1 MKKAFW
7 TLIFI
12 YLSTYSATIFCQEI
26 HAIDFGIDPS
36 GQNDNSKIINELID
50 SLSQKG
56 GGIILIPEGKFLLDD
71 AIILKSNIIFRGK
84 SQEETIFF
92 RNPDSGNWQNTKAQG
107 LFTTNP
113 SILNNGVIVE
123 HLRVNGNFEKKASG
137 GKGGVCLRNCTNST
151 IRFVTTENTWH
162 GSAFYDYKG
171 VKSGNLIDKVISL
184 NAHTFTS
191 KDNSGRPRGILV
203 TDAGTIVK
211 NSKSSHAGTGF
222 YASGKD
228 IVFENNHAEYW
239 FEDNGYYLIVDNLRI
254 SNCSA
259 KGGDSP
265 EKGFGSGFA
274 IAYKKGAL
282 IENSR
287 AENCSNY
294 GFRIHVPQSD
304 TQLINNEAI
313 GCGNGFGIEIAS
325 HPFPEVSSNLLFN
338 NNTSERSGLH
348 GFLFRQMSDSK
359 IIGNK
364 AINGN
369 QRGVTL
375 STRGAIA
382 IKEYV
387 SNCEFEENQCFDNQS
402 KKTQLYGLYD
412 FSVNQITSEA
422 KKGKNNKI
430 KHKSTSGTDVFQ

>member
-7 TLIFI
+7 IVIFTFSLM
-12 YLSTYSATIFCQEI
+12 YPSTIFCQEI
-26 HAIDFGIDPS
+26 HALDFGVDPN
-36 GQNDNSKIINELID
+36 GEKDNSIIINKLID

-56 GGIILIPEGKFLLDD
+56 GGTILFPEGKFLLDD
-71 AIILKSNIIFRGK
+71 AIILKSNIKLQGV
-84 SQEETIFF
+84 SQDETLFF
-92 RNPDSGNWQNTKAQG
+92 RNPTSGNWKNTKAQG
-107 LFTTNP
+107 LITTNP
-113 SILNNGVIVE
+113 SILNDRIIVE
-123 HLRVNGNFEKKASG
+123 HIRVNGNFEKKASG
-137 GKGGVCLRNCTNST
+137 GKGGICLRNCTNST
-151 IRFVTTENTWH
+151 IRSVTTENTWH
-162 GSAFYDYKG
+162 GSAFYDFKG
-171 VKSGNLIDKVISL
+171 AKSGNLIDQVISL

-203 TDAGTIVK
+203 TDAGSLVK

-222 YASGKD
+222 YAGGKD

-239 FEDNGYYLIVDNLRI
+239 FEDNGYYLIVDNLRV
-254 SNCSA
+254 SNCTA

-304 TQLINNEAI
+304 TQLTNNVAF
-313 GCGNGFGIEIAS
+313 GCGNGFGIEVAS
-325 HPFPEVSSNLLFN
+325 HPFPEVASNLLFEK
-338 NNTSERSGLH
+338 NTAENSGLH
-348 GFLFRQMSDSK
+348 GFLFRQMDHVEV
-359 IIGNK
+359 INNK

-387 SNCEFEENQCFDNQS
+387 SNSIFEGNQCLDNQS
-402 KKTQLYGLYD
+402 KATQLYGLYD
-412 FSVNQITSEA
+412 YSVDQITSAA
-422 KKGKNNKI
+422 KKGKNNRI
-430 KHKSTSGTDVFQ
+430 KHKSAKGSDVFQ